1 MKVPHIE
8 LNLDGS
14 LDQKIRSKCPEYQ
27 ACMKAYHD
35 AKHHAAPHKFSIG
48 DVTFCANMK
57 PTNLDSQFHP
67 TKHVIIQTQGRDTFT
82 LVNVTTSTTLIRN
95 AKYLKHAPISE
106 EVIDVSASEHSE
118 KNVSSDTCNST
129 SNDLTK
135 VNQNASD
142 VCVKGE
148 PTGVTQATQNETSA
162 TTRSGHVVKSTQ
174 DHDNFV
180 YY

>member
-148 PTGVTQATQNETSA
+148 PTGVTQAAQ
-162 TTRSGHVVKSTQ
+162 
-174 DHDNFV
+174 
-180 YY
+180 